1 VLPHVHVS
9 LAFLLCV
16 SLVPK
21 VMRSIEQYV
30 PWVLLVAFLNTLGK
44 PGVKF
49 ARVEPLRT
57 ELVLTCLRTFL
68 CEDKFGVNNTTQKAS
83 LGRIAML
90 TIKRDH

>member
-16 SLVPK
+16 SLVPE

-30 PWVLLVAFLNTLGK
+30 PWVLNTLGK

-49 ARVEPLRT
+49 ARVEAENFLAPENGTGAYLPEDFSNART
-57 ELVLTCLRTFL
+57 SLV
-68 CEDKFGVNNTTQKAS
+68 S
-83 LGRIAML
+83 
-90 TIKRDH
+90 TIPSRRLLWRGLSH

>member
-16 SLVPK
+16 SLVLE
-21 VMRSIEQYV
+21 VMRSIEQYI

-49 ARVEPLRT
+49 ARVKAEKFPAL
-57 ELVLTCLRTFL
+57 EKGIGAYLP
-68 CEDKFGVNNTTQKAS
+68 EDFFMRGQV
-83 LGRIAML
+83 
-90 TIKRDH
+90 